1 MQRRLNKTKPADA
14 GSRKPTEK
22 LTWFGTGSGSGS
34 GSDPSSHSFFTSAN
48 SATSRPVSSLS
59 RLDSGFEETPRRRT
73 AAWMGWRLRLLVLSA
88 LVGCVSL
95 FLVVRWMANCA
106 HLDASWRADG
116 KGRLELVTSGNA
128 ELKAFSAQV
137 LVGLIGLQDGAAPR
151 GEQPVISGAVIETPA
166 LALQRSTRWTIS
178 DAERARVQAL
188 QIALTTATS
197 QPVVRLYFANGDLFD
212 ARTTPRGYWN
222 FGAMFWLLSAAAL
235 AMYLMAMVVVMARP
249 SVRNLLYSVMALCQ
263 SANLLFIAI
272 ESVADLGLPLAVS
285 SLNVAVRI
293 GLDWI
298 TVAAIVHAACLHPRR
313 LPGGTWIA
321 AGGWL
326 STALLLLLAS
336 TGQLTH
342 LWWWAQAWMGALGLV
357 AVGLLTWSHRLEPH
371 PVAEMLRRFG
381 WVAVASWLMLTLSL
395 AAADRVPGL
404 QLNVAAIGA
413 MTWYV
418 FFAAIFL
425 LVPFISKSRQAMRE
439 FALLAAVSTVA
450 TSLDLMFVAVFSL
463 SQFASL
469 SLSLFLSLAVYSGA
483 RQWLLHQLM
492 GNHILTTE
500 RMFEHLYRIAREVE
514 KKPERTAALLAQL
527 LRELFEPMEVTVI
540 AKRSRETRIVADGS
554 AMILPVPTLQGA
566 DESPGSAPGSAPGHS
581 LSQFSKQSAEHSPEQ
596 SIVIRFAQRG
606 RRLFVS
612 EDARLTDRIVEQLRR
627 AVMFDKAVEQGRTEE
642 RKRLAQ
648 DLHDDIGARL
658 LTLMYKA
665 QDLEM
670 EQYVRH
676 TLQDLK
682 TLTRGLAASNYRL
695 SHAAAEW
702 KTDLTHRLTAAHI
715 KLGWAFSTDADPM
728 LSVGQWS
735 ALTRVMR
742 ELVSNSIAHA
752 QAAQVDI
759 ELRLEAE
766 RLELTITDNG
776 CGRNPQAWA
785 HGLGLGGVQKRVK
798 QLGGEVE
805 WREARPCGIVC
816 RVIVRELSLPART

>member
-1 MQRRLNKTKPADA
+1 MLRWLNKGKRANA
-14 GSRKPTEK
+14 GTRKPRKKSATFDAHARSPFT
-22 LTWFGTGSGSGS
+22 LAN
-34 GSDPSSHSFFTSAN
+34 TSAHGSTPAPASDLN
-48 SATSRPVSSLS
+48 NI
-59 RLDSGFEETPRRRT
+59 DCEFEETPRRRT
-73 AAWMGWRLRLLVLSA
+73 VAWMGWRLRLLVLSA

-116 KGRLELVTSGNA
+116 KGRLELVSSGNP
-128 ELKAFSAQV
+128 ELNAFSAQV
-137 LVGLIGLQDGAAPR
+137 LVGLKGLQDGAELV
-151 GEQPVISGAVIETPA
+151 GERRVISGAVIETPA
-166 LALQRSTRWTIS
+166 MALQHSTRWTI
-178 DAERARVQAL
+178 DDDQRKRVQAL

-197 QPVVRLYFANGDLFD
+197 QPVVRLFFANGDLFD

-235 AMYLMAMVVVMARP
+235 AMYLMAMVVVMSRP

-263 SANLLFIAI
+263 SANLLLIAM

-293 GLDWI
+293 GLDWF
-298 TVAAIVHAACLHPRR
+298 TVAAIVHATCLHPRR
-313 LPGGTWIA
+313 LPGAAWIA

-326 STALLLLLAS
+326 STLLLLLIAGA
-336 TGQLTH
+336 GQLSH

-357 AVGLLTWSHRLEPH
+357 AIGLLTWSHRLEPH

-381 WVAVASWLMLTLSL
+381 WVAVASWLLLTFSL
-395 AAADRVPGL
+395 AAANRVPGL

-439 FALLAAVSTVA
+439 FALLAAISTVA

-469 SLSLFLSLAVYSGA
+469 SLSLFLSLAVYAGA
-483 RQWLLHQLM
+483 RQWLLNQLM

-514 KKPERTAALLAQL
+514 ARPERTAAMLAQL

-540 AKRSRETRIVADGS
+540 SKHSLASRIVADGS
-554 AMILPVPTLQGA
+554 AMILPVPAWRGA
-566 DESPGSAPGSAPGHS
+566 DDASGSTRTQQLEQP
-581 LSQFSKQSAEHSPEQ
+581 PEQ

-670 EQYVRH
+670 EQYIRH

-682 TLTRGLAASNYRL
+682 TLTRGLAASNHRL

-702 KTDLTHRLTAAHI
+702 KTDLTHRLAAAQI
-715 KLGWAFSTDADPM
+715 KLGWAFSSDADPL

-766 RLELTITDNG
+766 RLVLTVTDNG
-776 CGRNPQAWA
+776 CGRDPRAWA

-805 WREARPCGIVC
+805 WREAHPCGIAC
-816 RVIVRELSLPART
+816 RVVVRALSVPARS